1 MNISYEN
8 KGKTI
13 EVRTATFLTASLH
26 FHSHIEIVYLLDGKV
41 SAAINLKET
50 HMNPGD
56 LFIALPNQP
65 HSYKD
70 LIPTQSL
77 LIILPKDFFDEYK
90 STIDIS
96 SLTVPVVRADKC
108 SETIKS
114 IIENIY
120 INAFDN
126 RPYRKSIIKGYA
138 QALLGEILRNV
149 SIKEN
154 HDDTPDDAM
163 RRVVMHCLN
172 NFKNSALSLENISVE
187 LHLSKYYISHIF
199 TNKIKISFNDFIN
212 EMRIEDACRLLK
224 SDSKLSATQIAY
236 EVGFGSIRTFNRAFV
251 KFKGISPR
259 EFKNR
264 DRI

>member
-1 MNISYEN
+1 M
-8 KGKTI
+8 K
-13 EVRTATFLTASLH
+13 
-26 FHSHIEIVYLLDGKV
+26 
-41 SAAINLKET
+41 
-50 HMNPGD
+50 
-56 LFIALPNQP
+56 
-65 HSYKD
+65 
-70 LIPTQSL
+70 
-77 LIILPKDFFDEYK
+77 
-90 STIDIS
+90 
-96 SLTVPVVRADKC
+96 
-108 SETIKS
+108 
-114 IIENIY
+114 NIY

-212 EMRIEDACRLLK
+212 EMRIEEACRLLK